1 MLRVILVMALLA
13 VLGGLA
19 GGEGEPA
26 VRFALALHGGAGVIP
41 ADTPKEEVEAHERGL
56 KAALE
61 AGRRVLVAKGTALD
75 AVEAT
80 VRVLEDDPLYNAG
93 RGAVMNSQ
101 GGFELDA
108 SIMDGSNLHCGAV
121 AGVKHV
127 KNPIVAARLVMEK
140 TPHVLL
146 MGSGADEFAESMGL
160 APVDQ
165 QYFWTEKRFLQWKQ
179 AQAKN
184 RVQLDHSKGTV
195 GAVALDMH
203 GNLAAATS
211 TGGMTN
217 KRYGRCGDS
226 PIVGAGTYANNKTCA
241 VSCTGTGEEFIR
253 NAAAFQVSALME
265 YRGDSLERAV
275 KTVVHEKL
283 KTDDGGMI
291 AVDRQGNIVMDY
303 STAGMFRASLDS
315 TGRTVVKIWE

>member
-1 MLRVILVMALLA
+1 MVLLA

-41 ADTPKEEVEAHERGL
+41 PDTPKEEVEAHERGL

-75 AVEAT
+75 AVEAAVKT
-80 VRVLEDDPLYNAG
+80 LEDDPLYNAG

-108 SIMDGSNLHCGAV
+108 SIMDGSNLRCGAV

-127 KNPIVAARLVMEK
+127 RNPIVAARLVMEK

-146 MGSGADEFAESMGL
+146 MGSGADEFAESLGL
-160 APVDQ
+160 TPVDQ
-165 QYFWTEKRFLQWKQ
+165 QYFWTEKRFAQWKK
-179 AQAKN
+179 AQEKN

-195 GAVALDMH
+195 GCVALDMH

-291 AVDRQGNIVMDY
+291 AVDRRGNIVMDY

-315 TGRTVVKIWE
+315 TGRTVVKIWQ